1 MGWPVNLNGERR
13 RIIGMRPHPLSSLE
27 LKNFGPF
34 SAARVDFAPGLNLLL
49 GGNATGKTYV
59 LKAAYALTKSLR
71 DGASQPAERLPT
83 VLTDKLVGT
92 YQPGSLGRLVH
103 RAPYPTEAG
112 MTAMYAELADALSLS
127 FASRGTAA
135 VDVASAPAAQE
146 IGGSHYFGAPEAL
159 TQTGGDD
166 TWSDLQQMLAR
177 PVREGGP
184 AGPEQQLVPA
194 FDVVLHGGSIV
205 DKDGGFY
212 LEQLGVGVIEP
223 GLMSDSQRTFG
234 MLQRVLANGTLK
246 PGGYIFWDNPDAGL
260 DAAAQNALAQILTVL
275 VHSDIQVFIATHN
288 TDFAR
293 TLADL
298 AREVEAEPRFVT
310 FTRDGSRAAALANIS
325 VESATQLL

>member
-1 MGWPVNLNGERR
+1 MNLNGKRR
-13 RIIGMRPHPLSSLE
+13 RITGMRPHPLSSLE
-27 LKNFGPF
+27 LTNFGPF
-34 SAARVDFAPGLNLLL
+34 SAARVDFEPGLNLLL

-92 YQPGSLGRLVH
+92 FQPGSLGRLVH
-103 RAPYPTEAG
+103 RAPYPTKAG
-112 MTAMYAELADALSLS
+112 MTATYAELADALSLS
-127 FASRGTAA
+127 FASHGTAA

-146 IGGSHYFGAPEAL
+146 IGGPHYFGAPEAL
-159 TQTGGDD
+159 TLAGGDD
-166 TWSDLQQMLAR
+166 TWSDLQQTLAR

-184 AGPEQQLVPA
+184 VGPEQQLASA

-212 LEQLGVGVIEP
+212 LEQLGMGVIEP

-275 VHSDIQVFIATHN
+275 VHADIQVFVATHN
-288 TDFAR
+288 HTFAD
-293 TLADL
+293 TLGRL
-298 AREVEAEPRFVT
+298 ACEVETEPRFIT
-310 FTRDGSRAAALANIS
+310 LKRDTTHAAALADIS
-325 VESATQLL
+325 VDSSTEMLL

>member
-1 MGWPVNLNGERR
+1 MVR
-13 RIIGMRPHPLSSLE
+13 
-27 LKNFGPF
+27 
-34 SAARVDFAPGLNLLL
+34 SAADA
-49 GGNATGKTYV
+49 
-59 LKAAYALTKSLR
+59 
-71 DGASQPAERLPT
+71 
-83 VLTDKLVGT
+83 
-92 YQPGSLGRLVH
+92 
-103 RAPYPTEAG
+103 RA
-112 MTAMYAELADALSLS
+112 
-127 FASRGTAA
+127 
-135 VDVASAPAAQE
+135 
-146 IGGSHYFGAPEAL
+146 
-159 TQTGGDD
+159 
-166 TWSDLQQMLAR
+166 

-246 PGGYIFWDNPDAGL
+246 PGGYIFWDNPDAGGL